1 MANPLILPTGRQ
13 DLMKQ
18 VGREL
23 RQANRQKEDELI
35 LRKAMTIFRQHLP
48 QMLEEPPDARQF
60 AKTWPVIDRQLRND
74 LKSEVAYRR
83 THSFICSQI
92 EKGNRLGIWSV
103 TPPPTYITLRRN
115 RPIRTLSWQHRSTL
129 IADVEQTWFCSLRAL
144 SMILTVCSPNCY

>member
-48 QMLEEPPDARQF
+48 Q
-60 AKTWPVIDRQLRND
+60 I
-74 LKSEVAYRR
+74 SY
-83 THSFICSQI
+83 
-92 EKGNRLGIWSV
+92 
-103 TPPPTYITLRRN
+103 
-115 RPIRTLSWQHRSTL
+115 RSTQYFTNANFFNFL
-129 IADVEQTWFCSLRAL
+129 F
-144 SMILTVCSPNCY
+144 NGK